1 MRIQERR
8 RKRNIGYPSARN
20 QDLAVREQRCGR
32 PIPLNIKAAR
42 VTPRLRCRII
52 QLRSLT
58 GIDAPSD
65 ENLAVSQKGCGVTNP
80 GVIEIARFTPCSGR
94 RIE

>member
-1 MRIQERR
+1 MRIQELRR
-8 RKRNIGYPSARN
+8 DKGYPSARN

-32 PIPLNIKAAR
+32 PIPLNIEAAGE
-42 VTPRLRCRII
+42 TPRLRCRII
-52 QLRSLT
+52 QLRGLT
-58 GIDAPSD
+58 GIDTPSD

-80 GVIEIARFTPCSGR
+80 RVSESARAIPCSGR